1 MKAALLTKRGLSR
14 PAMAIL
20 PCFITTWSAMT
31 FAQTIQPGAPYRVGM
46 KQLEYVD
53 ATQGNRHL
61 ALTLFYPAVLN
72 SSTVPLRMVFFTNLH
87 LYKNADVV
95 SDDVKRPLVMFSHGH
110 GSNGLYY
117 AWFAEF
123 LASRGYIVA
132 TLYHYRA
139 NTYDATI
146 MYTRSKL
153 WQRPINISKDITFL
167 LNDKLWGPHIDP
179 NRIGVAG
186 HSQGGF
192 TSLWIGGAMVNPEKY
207 LAYQRAWKNNQLVP
221 ESLRK
226 DLPLDAKPALKVY
239 DSRFKAAFAMAPGD
253 VQGFGMDEEGVA
265 QLKVPAYIIVGAR
278 DTQAPP
284 KENAEF
290 AAKYAPHTQ
299 LDVMPG
305 LVDHEIFANEC
316 DQEGRDTW
324 PEACIDAPGIDRT
337 KLHEYIGNAAL
348 KFFDTNLNV
357 PRSPPK
363 LVVTIHSI
371 GRSRRRAARK
381 LHAKPVIQI
390 CLRTPQ
396 QTPFAQHRFGSRIT
410 AAKSTERGALFSAV
424 SCAVNVASQLVG

>member
-1 MKAALLTKRGLSR
+1 MHPALLAKRGLIRSVIVLLSCCL
-14 PAMAIL
+14 A
-20 PCFITTWSAMT
+20 TWSGMT
-31 FAQTIQPGAPYRVGM
+31 FAQTIQPGAPYPVGM

-53 ATQGNRHL
+53 AAQGNRHL

-72 SSTVPLRMVFFTNLH
+72 NSDVPMRMVFFTNLH
-87 LYKNADVV
+87 LYKNAQVV
-95 SDDVKRPLVMFSHGH
+95 SDNVKRPLIMFSHGH

-123 LASRGYIVA
+123 MASRGYIVA

-153 WQRPINISKDITFL
+153 WQRPVDISKDITFL
-167 LNDKLWGPHIDP
+167 LNDKAWGPHIDP

-192 TSLWIGGAMVNPEKY
+192 TSLWIGGAMVNPDKY

-221 ESLRK
+221 ASLRK
-226 DLPLDAKPALKVY
+226 ELPLDAKPALKVY
-239 DSRFKAAFAMAPGD
+239 DSRVKAVLAMAPGD
-253 VQGFGMDEEGVA
+253 LPGFGMDEEGVA

-290 AAKYAPHTQ
+290 AARYAPHAQ

-337 KLHEYIGNAAL
+337 SLHEYIGNAAL
-348 KFFDTNLNV
+348 KFFDANLNV
-357 PRSPPK
+357 QRSPP
-363 LVVTIHSI
+363 
-371 GRSRRRAARK
+371 
-381 LHAKPVIQI
+381 
-390 CLRTPQ
+390 
-396 QTPFAQHRFGSRIT
+396 
-410 AAKSTERGALFSAV
+410 
-424 SCAVNVASQLVG
+424 N